1 MSEAS
6 VPELRFPE
14 FEEKWESQRGAK
26 IGKFTKG
33 TGVSKADLSEN
44 SNIPAIRYGE
54 LYTRY
59 GVNITNVFSRIEC
72 SEGLKISQ
80 GNEVLIPSSG
90 ETAYDIA
97 TASALTIK
105 GVVLGGD
112 INILRTENDVH
123 FIAASI
129 RGVRKLDIAKLA
141 QGISVSHVYG
151 SDIATLE
158 FKIPSLPEQK
168 KIAAFLSAVDDK
180 LTAVEAQLAGWRDYK
195 RGMMQA
201 LFSQTLR
208 FKADDGSEFPE
219 WERKAI
225 KAFVEVNPSRQIPI
239 NNFQYIDLEAV
250 KNGRLAETKTFT
262 QYDAPSRAQRTLIKD
277 DILFQ
282 TVRPYQMNNLL
293 FQENGNYVASTGYT
307 ILRSKLSQSYLYH
320 FLHTRAFVNEVM
332 RRCTGTSYP
341 AISSGDLGDMFV
353 SLPSLPE
360 QRKIADGLSAIDA
373 KIESLT
379 DRLEATSEFK
389 RGLLQKMFV

>member
-1 MSEAS
+1 MSAI
-6 VPELRFPE
+6 PELRFPE
-14 FEEKWESQRGAK
+14 FEGKWEIQRGAK

-33 TGVSKADLSEN
+33 AGVSKADLSEN
-44 SNIPAIRYGE
+44 GNIPAIRYGE

-59 GVNITNVFSRIEC
+59 GANITNVFSRIEY

-158 FKIPSLPEQK
+158 FKIPTIPEQK
-168 KIAAFLSAVDDK
+168 KIARFLSAVDKK
-180 LTAVEAQLAGWRDYK
+180 LTALEAQLVGWRDYK

-208 FKADDGSEFPE
+208 FKADDGSDFPE
-219 WERKAI
+219 WKKKRI
-225 KAFVEVNPSRQIPI
+225 KNFAKVNPSTKKIP
-239 NNFQYIDLEAV
+239 NTFKYIDLEAV
-250 KNGRLAETKTFT
+250 KAGRLAGTKV
-262 QYDAPSRAQRTLIKD
+262 YSNLDAPSRAQRVLKKG

-282 TVRPYQMNNLL
+282 TVRPYQMNNLY
-293 FQENGNYVASTGYT
+293 FDNDGDYVASTGYT
-307 ILRSKLSQSYLYH
+307 VLQSSLSQKYLYH
-320 FLHTRAFVNEVM
+320 FLHTHGFVNEVM
-332 RRCTGTSYP
+332 KRCTGTSYP
-341 AISSGDLGDMFV
+341 AISSSDLANIIV
-353 SLPSLPE
+353 KLPSLRE
-360 QRKIADGLSAIDA
+360 QQKIADALTAIDA
-373 KIESLT
+373 KIEALT
-379 DRLEATSEFK
+379 NRLEATREFK